1 MTQRHPAN
9 HEHDIDLEAALDL
22 LNTRELESGQPV
34 DHLHEPADAAAWFVD
49 HDLVH
54 PSAAAHWTRED
65 LAHVREVRD
74 ALREVIDSVVQE
86 RRPEGGAIEIVND
99 ALEARRP
106 ARLELDADGLHIGH
120 RHTTSPAADALGCV
134 ASSIVDVIA
143 TGHPERFRICANDT
157 CRWAFYDVSPTG
169 RRRWCDMKTCGNR
182 AKAARHRERAKAAA
196 VPAAT

>member
-1 MTQRHPAN
+1 MTQRHPSS

-34 DHLHEPADAAAWFVD
+34 DHLHEPADAAEWFVE
-49 HDLVH
+49 HELVH
-54 PSAAAHWTRED
+54 PSAAAHWTRDD
-65 LAHVREVRD
+65 LDRVRLVRD
-74 ALREVIDSVVQE
+74 ALREVVDSVVQE
-86 RRPEGGAIEIVND
+86 RRPDAGAIEIVND

-143 TGHPERFRICANDT
+143 TGHPERFRICASDT

-169 RRRWCDMKTCGNR
+169 RRRWCDMKTFGNR
-182 AKAARHRERAKAAA
+182 AKAARHRERAKTAS